1 MVGVFRAL
9 TLTRQVWFMYF
20 QVESP
25 ENGTKNIFR
34 DKQTTK
40 KVPLM
45 FQMLNSFWKGKNCV
59 FGLSQQASKVQCMYL
74 AFQNLKTSSEKCQEW
89 SES

>member
-25 ENGTKNIFR
+25 ENGTKNIFK

-45 FQMLNSFWKGKNCV
+45 FSDVKFVLERQELRFWT
-59 FGLSQQASKVQCMYL
+59 LSTSK
-74 AFQNLKTSSEKCQEW
+74 
-89 SES
+89 

>member
-1 MVGVFRAL
+1 MIGVFRAL

-45 FQMLNSFWKGKNCV
+45 FLDV
-59 FGLSQQASKVQCMYL
+59 KVV
-74 AFQNLKTSSEKCQEW
+74 KER
-89 SES
+89 